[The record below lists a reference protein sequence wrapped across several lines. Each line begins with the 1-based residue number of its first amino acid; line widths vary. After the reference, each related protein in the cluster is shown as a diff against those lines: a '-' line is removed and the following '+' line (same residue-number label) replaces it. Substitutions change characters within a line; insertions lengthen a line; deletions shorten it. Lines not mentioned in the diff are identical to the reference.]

1 MSMRASNDPGFVVA
15 NAASAFHNSQRP
27 ECVRLMTFSR
37 LKIHLA
43 GPVLT
48 LWLVA
53 CASTPVPTGDVDR
66 SSMLVQGAL
75 AAEAEIYA
83 PVELQF
89 AQDRVA
95 QAREAL
101 AAGNNKLAAR
111 LAAQAEADAELA
123 MARARVA
130 RLRAA
135 ADAQAAENAKLR
147 AELLGETP

>member
-1 MSMRASNDPGFVVA
+1 
-15 NAASAFHNSQRP
+15 
-27 ECVRLMTFSR
+27 MTFSR

-130 RLRAA
+130 RLRSA

>member
-1 MSMRASNDPGFVVA
+1 
-15 NAASAFHNSQRP
+15 
-27 ECVRLMTFSR
+27 MTFSR

-101 AAGNNKLAAR
+101 AAGNSKLAAR

>member
-1 MSMRASNDPGFVVA
+1 
-15 NAASAFHNSQRP
+15 
-27 ECVRLMTFSR
+27 MTFPR

-43 GPVLT
+43 GSVAALA
-48 LWLVA
+48 LVA
-53 CASTPVPTGDVDR
+53 CASTPVPTDDVER

-83 PVELQF
+83 PVELKF

-101 AAGNNKLAAR
+101 AGGDHRLAAR
-111 LAAQAEADAELA
+111 LAAQAAADAELA
-123 MARARVA
+123 LARARVA

-135 ADAQAAENAKLR
+135 ADAQAEENAKLR
-147 AELLGETP
+147 AELLGEHP